1 MGDNKSRTTRESG
14 THAAI
19 YPSQRALARRELPV
33 AVVGCCTPGSRVHV
47 FAVASEVS
55 HFGCHL
61 RVGAKHQ
68 PADPAVLLPAPEG
81 PASAVAPCRR
91 TWSATSRRSRTHAN
105 RRNLSPCAQ
114 GARGHH
120 SASSRSG
127 LASAPAA

>member
-61 RVGAKHQ
+61 RVRSTRRWHI
-68 PADPAVLLPAPEG
+68 ADPAVLPAPEG
-81 PASAVAPCRR
+81 PASAVAPGRR

-127 LASAPAA
+127 LA